1 MVNAST
7 PAGNFE
13 VVPSQLEVEAEHL
26 VTNSGVITSNTDFLE
41 LISNRGV
48 KIGGA
53 DATSDF

>member
-13 VVPSQLEVEAEHL
+13 VVPSQLEVEAEQL

-41 LISNRGV
+41 LISNRV
-48 KIGGA
+48 LK
-53 DATSDF
+53 